1 MTILPGR
8 RLASSRPLTTAGLLL
23 LLLANPAAAADF
35 QLDNLKLDFGKFVVS
50 IPKLD
55 VKGTPLDRDSFRA
68 LLLSSASAA
77 PAGGVAGAIAGASQA
92 VQPGESVITRL
103 GKLNASEISAPTL
116 VMEQTFGPQ
125 KQVTTYRNIK
135 FSDIREGRIGRGE
148 SSDGTIKVEGA
159 ATGPMNG
166 EIKRT
171 SFEVLDLM
179 QIARIFGEKAKPG
192 ETAPLQPIIGK
203 IDQDGYVLDL
213 GEQGKITAG
222 KASLRGFKARVAS
235 EPMGELLTRIAELS
249 DESEKAAHNLN
260 SKEDPAVSDAR
271 DRKLLVAMAEIFDAV
286 DYGSGEIRDIVMS
299 LKTPP
304 KPGAKAEPVDMRF
317 SRIAF
322 GEDAPEKSG
331 VSIEGLQFEGG
342 GAKGVVGL
350 IGYSGFSLEGV
361 IREVKAVAASA
372 VDIKAL
378 DFRRFIPKLGTVKM
392 SGVQMTVP
400 QEGKRGRPAGP
411 PMQVGL
417 GNFELKTGEQLN
429 GIPTDMT
436 LSLDQITFPIVE
448 SADNPAA
455 KDLLAMGYR
464 TLDLSAKLSLAWQE
478 ASKEFA
484 IRTLS
489 LGGVG
494 MAKLDATGTLG
505 NIGKEIF
512 TGDLALAQVALLG
525 ATAKTVELKLQN
537 LGLAEKL
544 IENEAKKSKRN
555 VEDVRREYGMMASL
569 GLAAILGPSDGAKTL
584 ANAVARFVAK
594 PGTLTVKA
602 TAKTPTGLGLADVI
616 ALGEPTE
623 IFEKIDVDATAE

>member
-1 MTILPGR
+1 MTISPGR
-8 RLASSRPLTTAGLLL
+8 RFASSRPLPAAGLLL
-23 LLLANPAAAADF
+23 LLLGSPAFAADF

-68 LLLSSASAA
+68 LLLSGTSAP
-77 PAGGVAGAIAGASQA
+77 PAGGVAGAIAGTSQA
-92 VQPGESVITRL
+92 VQPGESAIARL
-103 GKLNASEISAPTL
+103 GKLTASEISAPTL
-116 VMEQTFGPQ
+116 VMEQNFGPQ

-148 SSDGTIKVEGA
+148 SSDGSIKVEGA

-166 EIKRT
+166 EIKRI

-179 QIARIFGEKAKPG
+179 QIARIFGEQAKPG

-222 KASLRGFKARVAS
+222 KASMRGFKARVAS
-235 EPMGELLTRIAELS
+235 EPMGELLTRIAVLS
-249 DESEKAAHNLN
+249 DEAEKASRDLN
-260 SKEDPAVSDAR
+260 SKEDPALSEAR
-271 DRKLLVAMAEIFDAV
+271 ERKLLLAMAEIFEAV
-286 DYGSGEIRDIVMS
+286 DYGSGEVRDLVMA

-304 KPGAKAEPVDMRF
+304 KPGAKAEPVDMRIQ
-317 SRIAF
+317 RIAF
-322 GEDAPEKSG
+322 GEDAPDKSG
-331 VSIEGLQFEGG
+331 VAIEGLQFEGS
-342 GAKGVVGL
+342 GAKGVIGL

-361 IREVKAVAASA
+361 IREVKAVANSA
-372 VDIKAL
+372 VDIKTL

-392 SGVQMTVP
+392 SGVQMSVP
-400 QEGKRGRPAGP
+400 QDGKRGRPAGP
-411 PMQVGL
+411 PIQIGL
-417 GNFELKTGEQLN
+417 GSFELKAGEQLN

-436 LSLDQITFPIVE
+436 LSLDKITFPIVE

-464 TLDLSAKLSLAWQE
+464 NIDLSAKLALAWQE
-478 ASKEFA
+478 TSKEFA

-489 LGGVG
+489 LGGAG
-494 MAKLDATGTLG
+494 MARLDATGTLG
-505 NIGKEIF
+505 NIGKEVF

-525 ATAKTVELKLQN
+525 ATAKNVELKLQN

-544 IENEAKKSKRN
+544 VENEAKKSKRK

-569 GLAAILGPSDGAKTL
+569 GLAAILGPSDGAKAL

-602 TAKTPTGLGLADVI
+602 TAKTPAGLGLADVI

>member
-1 MTILPGR
+1 MTISPGR
-8 RLASSRPLTTAGLLL
+8 RLASSRPLPAAGLLL
-23 LLLANPAAAADF
+23 LLLGSPAFAADF

-68 LLLSSASAA
+68 LLLSGTSAT
-77 PAGGVAGAIAGASQA
+77 PAGGVAGAIAGTSQA
-92 VQPGESVITRL
+92 VQSGESAIARL
-103 GKLNASEISAPTL
+103 GKLTASEMSAPTL
-116 VMEQTFGPQ
+116 VMEQNFGPQ

-135 FSDIREGRIGRGE
+135 FSDISEGRIGRGE
-148 SSDGTIKVEGA
+148 SSDGSIKVEGA

-192 ETAPLQPIIGK
+192 ETAALQPIIGK

-222 KASLRGFKARVAS
+222 KASIRGFKARVAA
-235 EPMGELLTRIAELS
+235 EPMGELLTRIAVLS
-249 DESEKAAHNLN
+249 DESEKASRDLN
-260 SKEDPAVSDAR
+260 SKEDPALSEAR
-271 DRKLLVAMAEIFDAV
+271 ERKLLLAMAEIFDAV
-286 DYGSGEIRDIVMS
+286 DYGSGEVRDLVMA

-304 KPGAKAEPVDMRF
+304 KPGAKAEPVDMRVQ
-317 SRIAF
+317 RIAF
-322 GEDAPEKSG
+322 GEDAPDKSG
-331 VSIEGLQFEGG
+331 VAIEGLQFEGS
-342 GAKGVVGL
+342 GAKGVIGL

-361 IREVKAVAASA
+361 IREVKAIANSA
-372 VDIKAL
+372 VDIKTL

-392 SGVQMTVP
+392 SGVQMSVP
-400 QEGKRGRPAGP
+400 QDGKRGRPAGAP
-411 PMQVGL
+411 IQVGL
-417 GNFELKTGEQLN
+417 GSFELKAGEQLN

-436 LSLDQITFPIVE
+436 LSLDKITFPIVE

-464 TLDLSAKLSLAWQE
+464 NIDLSAKLSLAWQE

-489 LGGVG
+489 LGGAG
-494 MAKLDATGTLG
+494 MARLDATGMLG
-505 NIGKEIF
+505 NIGKEVF

-525 ATAKTVELKLQN
+525 ATAKNVELKLQN

-544 IENEAKKSKRN
+544 VENEAKKSKRK
-555 VEDVRREYGMMASL
+555 VDDVRREYGMMASL
-569 GLAAILGPSDGAKTL
+569 GLAAILGPSDGAKAL
-584 ANAVARFVAK
+584 ANAIARFVAK

-623 IFEKIDVDATAE
+623 IFDKIDVDATAE

>member
-1 MTILPGR
+1 MTILSGR
-8 RLASSRPLTTAGLLL
+8 RLASSRPLPAAGLLL

-50 IPKLD
+50 IPTLD

-68 LLLSSASAA
+68 LLLSGTSAT
-77 PAGGVAGAIAGASQA
+77 PAGGVAGAIAGTSQA
-92 VQPGESVITRL
+92 VQPGENAIARL
-103 GKLNASEISAPTL
+103 GKLTASEISAPTL

-171 SFEVLDLM
+171 RFEVLDLM
-179 QIARIFGEKAKPG
+179 QIARIFGEKAKSD
-192 ETAPLQPIIGK
+192 ETPPLQPIIGK
-203 IDQDGYVLDL
+203 MELDGYVLDL

-222 KASLRGFKARVAS
+222 KASMRDFKARVAS
-235 EPMGELLTRIAELS
+235 EPMGELLTRIAVLS
-249 DESEKAAHNLN
+249 DESEKASRDLN
-260 SKEDPAVSDAR
+260 SKEDPAISEAR
-271 DRKLLVAMAEIFDAV
+271 DRKLMLAMAEVFEAV
-286 DYGSGEIRDIVMS
+286 DYGSGEIRDIVMA

-304 KPGAKAEPVDMRF
+304 KPGAKAEAVDMRF

-331 VSIEGLQFEGG
+331 VAIEGLQFEGS
-342 GAKGVVGL
+342 GAKGVIGL

-361 IREVKAVAASA
+361 IREVKAVANST
-372 VDIKAL
+372 VDIKTL

-392 SGVQMTVP
+392 SGVQMSVP
-400 QEGKRGRPAGP
+400 QDGKRGRPAGP
-411 PMQVGL
+411 PIQVGL
-417 GNFELKTGEQLN
+417 GNFELKAGEQLN

-436 LSLDQITFPIVE
+436 LSLDKITFPIVE

-464 TLDLSAKLSLAWQE
+464 NIDLSAKLALAWQE

-489 LGGVG
+489 LGGAG
-494 MAKLDATGTLG
+494 MARLDATGTLG
-505 NIGKEIF
+505 NIGREVF

-525 ATAKTVELKLQN
+525 ATAKNVELKLQN

-544 IENEAKKSKRN
+544 VENEAKKSKRK

-569 GLAAILGPSDGAKTL
+569 GLAAILGPSDGAKAL

-602 TAKTPTGLGLADVI
+602 TAKTPAGLGLADVI

-623 IFEKIDVDATAE
+623 IFDKIDVDATAE